1 MLMWCAISTDATNS
15 RQSKVP
21 MLRRLIVIVTAAI
34 LFSNSLTLAESKKP
48 KPPDEFPPSPL
59 EITTPDP
66 LLPRLPKDKQPL
78 TLEERQKLE
87 PALDALNQEAAAK
100 LQAGDQV
107 AAFEIWNRELRL
119 RRFLGSLAEVQ
130 ALSRVSAIAWNQ
142 NNSPEVQYI
151 THRLQ
156 AIQKQAQSQK
166 TTAEI
171 DLELWRSLGQAYQ
184 NVRSP
189 KLAVEAYNQV
199 LLVVRQQKNPTA
211 VVEILKT
218 IGELHLSWFDYRKA
232 APIYEELLGLATSQ
246 GERLNEV
253 TYLQRLADIYEQTNQ
268 LQQSLNVLNKLAEIY
283 LNENNLTEIPELK
296 LAIAS
301 DYESLA
307 KKDPN
312 LLLEAFKNYQEAYTT
327 AWQLQEYVRA
337 GEALQKLIALYRS
350 QGQTDE
356 ALQASEILVQIQAQA
371 VNFYGMMQAYDQI
384 GQLYLER
391 KQFPQALTAFQKG
404 LELAQQLKHEEAYF
418 TGQIEKV
425 SKANL

>member
-1 MLMWCAISTDATNS
+1 MF
-15 RQSKVP
+15 
-21 MLRRLIVIVTAAI
+21 RRLIVIVTAAI
-34 LFSNSLTLAESKKP
+34 LFSSSLTLAQTKKP
-48 KPPDEFPPSPL
+48 KPLDKFPPNPL

-78 TLEERQKLE
+78 IQEQQKLE

-107 AAFEIWNRELRL
+107 AAFEVWNRELRL

-130 ALSRVSAIAWNQ
+130 ALSRVGAIAWKQ
-142 NNSPEVQYI
+142 NNGQEVQYI
-151 THRLQ
+151 TLRLQ

-166 TTAEI
+166 TTAPI

-189 KLAVEAYNQV
+189 KLATEAYDQV
-199 LLVVRQQKNPTA
+199 LLVVRQQKDTTA
-211 VVEILKT
+211 LIETLKT
-218 IGELHLSWFDYRKA
+218 IGEVHLSWFDYPKA
-232 APIYEELLGLATSQ
+232 APIYEELLSLATSL
-246 GERLNEV
+246 GEHLNEV
-253 TYLQRLADIYEQTNQ
+253 TYLRQLAEIYDQTNQ
-268 LQQSLNVLNKLAEIY
+268 PQQSLNVLNKLVEIY
-283 LNENNLTEIPELK
+283 VSENNLTEIPELK

-301 DYESLA
+301 NYESLA

-327 AWQLQEYVRA
+327 AWQLKEYVRA
-337 GEALQKLIALYRS
+337 GEALQKLIALYHS

-356 ALQASEILVQIQAQA
+356 ALQASQILVETQTQAA
-371 VNFYGMMQAYDQI
+371 NFYGLMQAYDQI

-391 KQFPQALTAFQKG
+391 KEFPQALTAFQKG
-404 LELAQQLKHEEAYF
+404 LELAQQLKYQEAYF
-418 TGQIEKV
+418 AGQIEKV

>member
-1 MLMWCAISTDATNS
+1 ML
-15 RQSKVP
+15 K
-21 MLRRLIVIVTAAI
+21 RLIVIVTAAT
-34 LFSNSLTLAESKKP
+34 LFNSSLTLADSKKP
-48 KPPDEFPPSPL
+48 KPPDKFPPSPL

-78 TLEERQKLE
+78 TLEEQQKLK

-119 RRFLGSLAEVQ
+119 RRFLGSSLEVQ
-130 ALSRVSAIAWNQ
+130 ALSRVGAIAWKQ
-142 NNSPEVQYI
+142 NDSQEVQYI
-151 THRLQ
+151 TQRLQ
-156 AIQKQAQSQK
+156 VIQKQVQSQK
-166 TTAEI
+166 KTAQI

-189 KLAVEAYNQV
+189 KLALETYDQV
-199 LLVVRQQKNPTA
+199 LLVVRQQKNTTA
-211 VVEILKT
+211 LVEILKT
-218 IGELHLSWFDYRKA
+218 IGELNLSWFDYRKA
-232 APIYEELLGLATSQ
+232 APIYEELLGLATSV
-246 GERLNEV
+246 GDRVNKL
-253 TYLQRLADIYEQTNQ
+253 TYLQRLAEIYEQTNQ
-268 LQQSLNVLNKLAEIY
+268 PQQSLNVLNKLAEIY
-283 LNENNLTEIPELK
+283 VSENNLTEIPELK
-296 LAIAS
+296 LVIAS

-356 ALQASEILVQIQAQA
+356 ALQASQILVQTETQAA
-371 VNFYGMMQAYDQI
+371 NFYGLMQAYDQI

-391 KQFPQALTAFQKG
+391 KEFPQALTAFQKG
-404 LELAQQLKHEEAYF
+404 LELAQQLKYEEAYF
-418 TGQIEKV
+418 TGQIEKI

>member
-1 MLMWCAISTDATNS
+1 
-15 RQSKVP
+15 

-34 LFSNSLTLAESKKP
+34 LFSSSLTLAQTKKP
-48 KPPDEFPPSPL
+48 KLPDEFPPNPL

-66 LLPRLPKDKQPL
+66 LLPRSPKDKQPL
-78 TLEERQKLE
+78 TLQEQQKLE

-100 LQAGDQV
+100 LQAGDEV

-130 ALSRVSAIAWNQ
+130 ALSRVGAIAWKQ
-142 NNSPEVQYI
+142 NDGQEVKYI
-151 THRLQ
+151 TERLQ

-166 TTAEI
+166 TTAQV
-171 DLELWRSLGQAYQ
+171 DLELWRSLGEAYQ

-189 KLAVEAYNQV
+189 KLAVEAYDPV
-199 LLVVRQQKNPTA
+199 LLVVRQQKNTTA
-211 VVEILKT
+211 VVEMLKT
-218 IGELHLSWFDYRKA
+218 IGELHLSWFDYPKA
-232 APIYEELLGLATSQ
+232 APVYEELLGLATSE
-246 GERLNEV
+246 GERGNEV
-253 TYLQRLADIYEQTNQ
+253 TYLQRLAYIYEQTKQ
-268 LQQSLNVLNKLAEIY
+268 PQQSLKVLNKLAEIY
-283 LNENNLTEIPELK
+283 VSANNLTEIPELK

-301 DYESLA
+301 NYESLA
-307 KKDPN
+307 KEDSN

-327 AWQLQEYVRA
+327 AWQLKEYVRA

-350 QGQTDE
+350 QGQTEE
-356 ALQASEILVQIQAQA
+356 ALQASQILVQTEAQA
-371 VNFYGMMQAYDQI
+371 ANFYGLMQAYDQI

-391 KQFPQALTAFQKG
+391 KEFPQALTAFQKG

>member
-1 MLMWCAISTDATNS
+1 
-15 RQSKVP
+15 

-34 LFSNSLTLAESKKP
+34 VFSSSLTLAQTKKP
-48 KPPDEFPPSPL
+48 KLPDRFPPNPL

-66 LLPRLPKDKQPL
+66 LLPRSPKDKQPL
-78 TLEERQKLE
+78 TLQEQQKLQ

-130 ALSRVSAIAWNQ
+130 ALSRVGAIAWKQ
-142 NNSPEVQYI
+142 NDGQEVQYI
-151 THRLQ
+151 TQRLQ
-156 AIQKQAQSQK
+156 AIQKQAQSKK
-166 TTAEI
+166 TTAQV

-189 KLAVEAYNQV
+189 KLAVEAYDQV
-199 LLVVRQQKNPTA
+199 LLVVREQKNTTA
-211 VVEILKT
+211 LVENLRI
-218 IGELHLSWFDYRKA
+218 IGELHLSWFDYPKA
-232 APIYEELLGLATSQ
+232 APVYEELLALATSQ
-246 GERLNEV
+246 NERVNEV
-253 TYLQRLADIYEQTNQ
+253 TYLQRLAYIYEQTRQ
-268 LQQSLNVLNKLAEIY
+268 PQQSLNVLNRLVEIY
-283 LNENNLTEIPELK
+283 VNENNLIEIPELK

-301 DYESLA
+301 NYESLA
-307 KKDPN
+307 KENPN
-312 LLLEAFKNYQEAYTT
+312 LLLEAFNNYQEAYTT
-327 AWQLQEYVRA
+327 AWQLKEYTRA

-356 ALQASEILVQIQAQA
+356 ALQASQILVETESQAA
-371 VNFYGMMQAYDQI
+371 NFYGMMQAYDQI

-391 KQFPQALTAFQKG
+391 KEFPQALTAFKRG

-425 SKANL
+425 SKANF

>member
-1 MLMWCAISTDATNS
+1 
-15 RQSKVP
+15 

-34 LFSNSLTLAESKKP
+34 LFNSSLTLAESKKP
-48 KPPDEFPPSPL
+48 IPPDKFPPSPL

-66 LLPRLPKDKQPL
+66 LLPRLPKDKQSL

-87 PALDALNQEAAAK
+87 PALDALNQEAGVK
-100 LQAGDQV
+100 LQAGEQV

-130 ALSRVSAIAWNQ
+130 ALSRVGAIAWKEND
-142 NNSPEVQYI
+142 SPEVQYI
-151 THRLQ
+151 TQRLQ
-156 AIQKQAQSQK
+156 AIQKQAESQK
-166 TTAEI
+166 TTTEI
-171 DLELWRSLGQAYQ
+171 DLQLWRSLGEAYQ

-189 KLAVEAYNQV
+189 KLALEAYNQV

-211 VVEILKT
+211 LVEILKT

-232 APIYEELLGLATSQ
+232 APIYEELLSLATSQ
-246 GERLNEV
+246 GERVNEV
-253 TYLQRLADIYEQTNQ
+253 TYLQRLADIYEQTKQ
-268 LQQSLNVLNKLAEIY
+268 PQQSLNVLNKLAEIY
-283 LNENNLTEIPELK
+283 VNENNLTEIPELK

-337 GEALQKLIALYRS
+337 GQALQKLIALYRS
-350 QGQTDE
+350 QGQTDA
-356 ALQASEILVQIQAQA
+356 ALQASQILVQTQAQA
-371 VNFYGMMQAYDQI
+371 ANFYGMMQAYDQI

-391 KQFPQALTAFQKG
+391 KEFPQALTAFKKG

>member
-1 MLMWCAISTDATNS
+1 MF
-15 RQSKVP
+15 
-21 MLRRLIVIVTAAI
+21 RRLIVIVTAAI
-34 LFSNSLTLAESKKP
+34 LFSSSLTLAQTKKP
-48 KPPDEFPPSPL
+48 KLPDEFPPNPL

-66 LLPRLPKDKQPL
+66 LLPRSSKDKQPL
-78 TLEERQKLE
+78 TLQEQQKLE

-130 ALSRVSAIAWNQ
+130 SLSRVGAIAWKQ
-142 NNSPEVQYI
+142 NDGQEVKYI
-151 THRLQ
+151 TERLQ
-156 AIQKQAQSQK
+156 AIQKEAQSQK
-166 TTAEI
+166 TTAQI

-189 KLAVEAYNQV
+189 KLAVEAYDPV
-199 LLVVRQQKNPTA
+199 LLVVRQQKNTTA
-211 VVEILKT
+211 VVEMLKT
-218 IGELHLSWFDYRKA
+218 IGELHLSWFDYPKA
-232 APIYEELLGLATSQ
+232 APVYEELLGLATSE
-246 GERLNEV
+246 GERGNEV
-253 TYLQRLADIYEQTNQ
+253 TYLQRLAYIYEQTKQ
-268 LQQSLNVLNKLAEIY
+268 PQQSLKVLNKLAEIY
-283 LNENNLTEIPELK
+283 VSANNLTEIPELK

-301 DYESLA
+301 NYESLA
-307 KKDPN
+307 KEDSN

-327 AWQLQEYVRA
+327 AWQLKEYVRA
-337 GEALQKLIALYRS
+337 GEALQKSIALYRS
-350 QGQTDE
+350 QGQIEE
-356 ALQASEILVQIQAQA
+356 ALQASQILVQTEAQA
-371 VNFYGMMQAYDQI
+371 ANFYGLMQAYDQI

-391 KQFPQALTAFQKG
+391 KEFPQALTAFQKG

>member
-1 MLMWCAISTDATNS
+1 ML
-15 RQSKVP
+15 K
-21 MLRRLIVIVTAAI
+21 RLIVIVTAAT
-34 LFSNSLTLAESKKP
+34 LFNSSLTLADSKKP
-48 KPPDEFPPSPL
+48 KPPDKFPPSPL
-59 EITTPDP
+59 EITTSDP

-78 TLEERQKLE
+78 TLEEQQKLE

-119 RRFLGSLAEVQ
+119 RRFLGSSLEVQ
-130 ALSRVSAIAWNQ
+130 ALSRVGAIAWKQ
-142 NNSPEVQYI
+142 NDSQEVQYI
-151 THRLQ
+151 TQRLQ
-156 AIQKQAQSQK
+156 AIQKQVQSQK
-166 TTAEI
+166 KTAQI

-189 KLAVEAYNQV
+189 KLALEAYDQV
-199 LLVVRQQKNPTA
+199 LLVVRQQKNTTA
-211 VVEILKT
+211 LVEILKT
-218 IGELHLSWFDYRKA
+218 VGELNLSWFDYRKA
-232 APIYEELLGLATSQ
+232 APIYEELLGLATSV
-246 GERLNEV
+246 GDRVNEL
-253 TYLQRLADIYEQTNQ
+253 TYLQRLAEIYEQTNQ
-268 LQQSLNVLNKLAEIY
+268 PQQSLNVLNKLAEIY
-283 LNENNLTEIPELK
+283 VSENNLTEIPELK

-312 LLLEAFKNYQEAYTT
+312 FLLEAFKNYQEAYTT

-356 ALQASEILVQIQAQA
+356 ALQASQILVQIETQAA
-371 VNFYGMMQAYDQI
+371 NFYGLMQAYDQI

-391 KQFPQALTAFQKG
+391 KEFPQALTAFQKG
-404 LELAQQLKHEEAYF
+404 LELAQQLKYEEAYF
-418 TGQIEKV
+418 TGQIEKI

>member
-1 MLMWCAISTDATNS
+1 
-15 RQSKVP
+15 
-21 MLRRLIVIVTAAI
+21 MLRRLIVIVTAAM
-34 LFSNSLTLAESKKP
+34 LFSSSLTLAQTKKP
-48 KPPDEFPPSPL
+48 TPPDRFPPSPL

-66 LLPRLPKDKQPL
+66 LLPRLPKDKQRL
-78 TLEERQKLE
+78 TLQEQQKLE
-87 PALDALNQEAAAK
+87 PALDALNQEGAAK

-130 ALSRVSAIAWNQ
+130 ALSRVGAIAWQQ
-142 NNSPEVQYI
+142 NDGQEVQYI
-151 THRLQ
+151 TQRLQ

-166 TTAEI
+166 KTAQI
-171 DLELWRSLGQAYQ
+171 DLELWRSLGEAYQ

-189 KLAVEAYNQV
+189 KLAVEAYDQV
-199 LLVVRQQKNPTA
+199 LLVVREQKNTTA
-211 VVEILKT
+211 VVENLKI
-218 IGELHLSWFDYRKA
+218 IGELHLSWFDYPKA

-246 GERLNEV
+246 GERVNEV
-253 TYLQRLADIYEQTNQ
+253 TYLKRLAYIYEQTKQ
-268 LQQSLNVLNKLAEIY
+268 PQQSLNVLNKLAEIY
-283 LNENNLTEIPELK
+283 INENNLTEIPELK

-301 DYESLA
+301 NYESLA
-307 KKDPN
+307 TENPN
-312 LLLEAFKNYQEAYTT
+312 LLLEAFNNYQEAYIT

-356 ALQASEILVQIQAQA
+356 ALQASQILVQTEAQA
-371 VNFYGMMQAYDQI
+371 ANFYGLMQAYDQI
-384 GQLYLER
+384 GQLYLEH
-391 KQFPQALTAFQKG
+391 KEFPQALTAFQKG
-404 LELAQQLKHEEAYF
+404 LEIAQQLKHQEAYF